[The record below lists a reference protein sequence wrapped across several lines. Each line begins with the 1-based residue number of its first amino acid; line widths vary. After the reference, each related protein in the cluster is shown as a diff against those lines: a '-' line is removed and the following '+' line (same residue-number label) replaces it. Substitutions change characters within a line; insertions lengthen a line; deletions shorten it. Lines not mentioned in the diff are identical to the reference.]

1 MDSITGFVSYAHN
14 DNHLNRV
21 ETLVEELKT
30 EYNILTADELKLFFD
45 RDDLEWG
52 VEWERSINAG
62 IDSAS
67 FFIPILSPQYFH
79 SFYCVEEL
87 TKYLSKCKDEDS
99 RNLILPI
106 LFTDLREVEDDS
118 AGELVRKIK
127 EFQYIDWTDLR
138 FSPRASEKYQRGIS
152 EMASRLIKANENLL
166 KASKGNN
173 DVNKVPEKTRDVIRE
188 GDSEDEQAY
197 GFLESLE
204 DLDNRSNNITKLINL
219 MSNNMQDISV
229 IVDAATNDLEKIQ
242 ANNSSGYKMYN
253 SVIAKLATSLNP
265 VASEYDKNVR
275 LCLDEVIAMDSSV
288 RIFIDSSRELKG
300 DSQDNKVFETICTL
314 SDAAD
319 SVKIQFERFRDSVR
333 PIKRVSRMIYSPM
346 KTIESATVTCISML
360 DIIIGWKSF
369 LGR

>member
-1 MDSITGFVSYAHN
+1 
-14 DNHLNRV
+14 
-21 ETLVEELKT
+21 
-30 EYNILTADELKLFFD
+30 
-45 RDDLEWG
+45 
-52 VEWERSINAG
+52 
-62 IDSAS
+62 
-67 FFIPILSPQYFH
+67 
-79 SFYCVEEL
+79 
-87 TKYLSKCKDEDS
+87 
-99 RNLILPI
+99 
-106 LFTDLREVEDDS
+106 
-118 AGELVRKIK
+118 
-127 EFQYIDWTDLR
+127 
-138 FSPRASEKYQRGIS
+138 
-152 EMASRLIKANENLL
+152 MASRLIKANENLL

-173 DVNKVPEKTRDVIRE
+173 DVNKVPEKTRDIIRE